1 MRLLLI
7 GLGLILAASAYT
19 GWVFYS
25 RSQENHR
32 QEQIEKAKQAEDNRK
47 FLQLYGSD
55 AVKISNFYANP
66 VQIRRGGASLLC
78 YSVLNAASLHLDP
91 PAEPVHPALSYC
103 FNVAPAKTTT
113 YTLAAEG
120 KAGGT
125 ATQSLTVVVK

>member
-1 MRLLLI
+1 MRLLLL
-7 GLGLILAASAYT
+7 GLGLILTASVYT

-25 RSQENHR
+25 RSRENHGR
-32 QEQIEKAKQAEDNRK
+32 EQIEKAKKAEDNRK

-78 YSVLNAASLHLDP
+78 YSVLNAEALHLDP

-103 FNVAPAKTTT
+103 FNVAPTKTTT
-113 YTLAAEG
+113 YTLTAEG
-120 KAGGT
+120 KGGGK
-125 ATQSLTVVVK
+125 ATQSITVIVK